1 MVRYFTLRGIGT
13 LAHVRLFGYTAT
25 MTGRA
30 EYQMGELELAR
41 KQASHFSDVLVSLWH
56 ERDWDGESLQS
67 FMCLSDDEYAAWA
80 RGATLG
86 YIP

>member
-1 MVRYFTLRGIGT
+1 
-13 LAHVRLFGYTAT
+13 
-25 MTGRA
+25 
-30 EYQMGELELAR
+30 MGELELAR